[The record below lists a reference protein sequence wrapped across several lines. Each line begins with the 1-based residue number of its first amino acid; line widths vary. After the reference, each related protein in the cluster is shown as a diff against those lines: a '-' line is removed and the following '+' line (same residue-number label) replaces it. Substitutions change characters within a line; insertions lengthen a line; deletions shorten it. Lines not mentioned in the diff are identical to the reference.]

1 MAEKSAPSMFSVF
14 RNRSF
19 TLLWI
24 GQLISSMGSALTALA
39 ASILVYRVTGS
50 ASSVGLMLIAAT
62 GPTVLIGLIAGVF
75 VDRYDRK
82 RIILISDLLR
92 AFLILLIPFLIPL
105 NINWLYVIIALT
117 STITQFFDSAHASI
131 LPEVAS
137 EKELSAAT
145 SMMAVSSLGSTTVGF
160 AVAGLIATSS
170 NIEWAFYLD
179 GLSFLISTLL
189 ILFTRVPV
197 MPNIE
202 DTSIRAIGMNL
213 RAGLNVVRTA
223 PILRSLFIVI
233 APIYLIFGFEISLL
247 LPFTLRELGGTEFDF
262 GLQEAAE
269 AIGIALGSI
278 AMARLADRIRAGQ
291 WLAISYLSMAAA
303 MIIYSFSHV
312 AAIAIL
318 MMGISGLLNA
328 PSFIGEQLVIQR
340 AAPREMRG
348 RVNSAYFVVRDIM
361 YVAGMGI
368 AGLADVIN
376 VRTLFM
382 VSGFVLL
389 FAGAVTLLLPA
400 LGETVTEWKR
410 TLKLL
415 RGLEAAPRLGAGRAA
430 LRSEIDRFVQQVN
443 GLERMP
449 SKERDQLAAQTLIAQ
464 ASPGTLVVYR
474 GETSDM
480 AYFILKGSV
489 GVGYSKEEEYV
500 ILNILRGG
508 DFFGE
513 VAALMGTVRSANVI
527 TEEESEF
534 LIIPS
539 KVMRRLEQQYAGLS
553 KLFYTTMVERLSM
566 IDQPHGTGFDQKLL
580 RELRTNQPDMETKS
594 TLADVAA

>member
-1 MAEKSAPSMFSVF
+1 MVGKFAPSMFSVF

-50 ASSVGLMLIAAT
+50 AQSVGLMLIAT
-62 GPTVLIGLIAGVF
+62 SGPTLVIGLIAGVF
-75 VDRYDRK
+75 VDRFDRK
-82 RIILISDLLR
+82 RIILISDLIR
-92 AFLILLIPFLIPL
+92 AILIFLIPFLIPF
-105 NINWLYVIIALT
+105 NINWLYMIVALT
-117 STITQFFDSAHASI
+117 SAVTQFFDSAHASI

-145 SMMAVSSLGSTTVGF
+145 SLMAVSSLGSTTVGF
-160 AVAGLIATSS
+160 AVAGFIATSL

-179 GLSFLISTLL
+179 GFSFLISALL
-189 ILFTRVPV
+189 ILFTRVPALPV
-197 MPNIE
+197 TE
-202 DTSIRAIGMNL
+202 DTSLRAIGRNL
-213 RAGLNVVRTA
+213 RAGFNVVGKT

-233 APIYLIFGFEISLL
+233 APIYLIFGLEISLF
-247 LPFTLRELGGTEFDF
+247 LPFTLRELGGTELHF

-269 AIGIALGSI
+269 AIGIAMGSI
-278 AMARLADRIRAGQ
+278 GMARLADRIRAGQ

-303 MIIYSFSHV
+303 MIVYSFSHSV
-312 AAIAIL
+312 WLAIL

-348 RVNSAYFVVRDIM
+348 RVNSSYFVVRDVM
-361 YVAGMGI
+361 YVTGMAL
-368 AGLADVIN
+368 AGLADVMN

-382 VSGFVLL
+382 ISAFVLVI
-389 FAGAVTLLLPA
+389 AGAMVLGLPV
-400 LGETVTEWKR
+400 LGETITEWKR
-410 TLKLL
+410 TLTLL

-430 LRSEIDRFVQQVN
+430 LRSEIDRFIQRLN
-443 GLERMP
+443 ELERMT
-449 SKERDQLAAQTLIAQ
+449 SNERDELAAQTLIAQ
-464 ASPGTLVVYR
+464 APPGTLVVYR

-489 GVGYSKEEEYV
+489 GVGYSKDDEYV
-500 ILNILRGG
+500 ILNILRDG

-513 VAALMGTVRSANVI
+513 VAALTGAVRTANII

-534 LIIPS
+534 LVVPS
-539 KVMRRLEQQYAGLS
+539 KVLRNLTQNYEGVRMMFQ
-553 KLFYTTMVERLSM
+553 TTMIDRLSL
-566 IDQPHGTGFDQKLL
+566 IDQPRGTGFDQQLL
-580 RELRTNQPDMETKS
+580 RDLRTNQPDMQTEP
-594 TLADVAA
+594 AAA